1 MLSILIPTYNY
12 NIEAL
17 VTELHAQATACDIDF
32 EILCYD
38 DGSTNL
44 DLIASNKSINLLKN
58 TSYKVLKSNIGKE
71 DRVLTPL
78 LGPKKGW
85 DKHY

>member
-12 NIEAL
+12 DVEAL
-17 VTELHAQATACDIDF
+17 VTELHAQSTACGVDF

-44 DLIASNKSINLLKN
+44 ELIAKNKFYKSIETCNL
-58 TSYKVLKSNIGKE
+58 
-71 DRVLTPL
+71 
-78 LGPKKGW
+78 
-85 DKHY
+85 